1 MVSAIVCGAGII
13 GSALTYELSRRG
25 VDVTVVD
32 PGGVCERGASRWGFG
47 GTAWASASTPAT
59 VEFARR
65 GFERYFE
72 LSEELPVPI
81 EFRPGESLMLLRTEE
96 EMARASASAKEF
108 RARGHQARVISSA
121 LLARMEPNLDFSA
134 FAGAL
139 CCLQGHLHV
148 TQAARTLVASAT
160 NATVRDDLEV
170 LGFLPG
176 GEGVMTS
183 GGPMPADAVFV
194 CSGAWTRTLLKGA
207 GLEWPVLHSTAEFL
221 VSDPVPRFIERGLSW
236 DLGARTSAET
246 AAGAPVTRAA
256 WDAASAEPL
265 TPTALEGG
273 LVQFL
278 DGHVRVGQVSRM
290 VPAMPA
296 DGDPSSIEPLLAGAE
311 PLFAGVRKLPNL
323 RLEYRPVAFTPDHL
337 PVVGILP
344 GFPNAVVVATSQSP
358 LVLAPAIGASLAEWA
373 TTGSW
378 DPLLDEWAPGRDSLA
393 EWMAPSAA
401 AARA

>member
-25 VDVTVVD
+25 VKVTVID

-47 GTAWASASTPAT
+47 GTAWASAFTPAT
-59 VEFARR
+59 IEFARR
-65 GFERYFE
+65 GFNRYFE

-81 EFRPGESLMLLRTEE
+81 EFRPGESLMLLRTGE
-96 EMARASASAKEF
+96 EMDRASASAKEF
-108 RARGHQARVISSA
+108 RARGHQARVLGNG
-121 LLARMEPNLDFSA
+121 LLGQMEPNLDFGA

-148 TQAARTLVASAT
+148 THAARTLVASAT
-160 NATVRDDLEV
+160 GATVRDDVEV

-183 GGPMPADAVFV
+183 GGPMQADAVFV
-194 CSGAWTRTLLKGA
+194 SSGAWTRRLLAGA
-207 GLEWPVLHSTAEFL
+207 GFEWPILHSTAEFL

-236 DLGARTSAET
+236 DLGARTAAET
-246 AAGAPVTRAA
+246 EAGGAAAREA
-256 WDAASAEPL
+256 WDSGGAEPL
-265 TPTALEGG
+265 TPMALEGG

-296 DGDPSSIEPLLAGAE
+296 AADPSSIEPLLAGAE
-311 PLFAGVRKLPNL
+311 PLFSGVRKLPNL

-337 PVVGILP
+337 PVVGALP
-344 GFPNAVVVATSQSP
+344 GLPNVVGIATSQSP

-373 TTGSW
+373 TTGAW
-378 DPLLDEWAPGRDSLA
+378 DPLLDEWAPGRASLA
-393 EWMAPSAA
+393 EWMAPATAASA
-401 AARA
+401 

>member
-1 MVSAIVCGAGII
+1 MASAIVCGAGIV

-25 VDVTVVD
+25 VAVTVID

-47 GTAWASASTPAT
+47 GTAWASAFTPAT
-59 VEFARR
+59 IEFARR
-65 GFERYFE
+65 GFNRYFE
-72 LSEELPVPI
+72 LSEELPAPI
-81 EFRPGESLMLLRTEE
+81 EFRPGESLMLLRNQD
-96 EMARASASAKEF
+96 EMDRASASAKEF
-108 RARGHQARVISSA
+108 RARGHQARVIGSG
-121 LLARMEPNLDFSA
+121 LLAPMEPNLDFST

-148 TQAARTLVASAT
+148 THAARTLVASAT
-160 NATVRDDLEV
+160 GATVRDDLEV

-183 GGPMPADAVFV
+183 GGPVHADTVFV
-194 CSGAWTRTLLKGA
+194 CSGAWTRQLLGA
-207 GLEWPVLHSTAEFL
+207 AGFELPVLHSTAEFL

-246 AAGAPVTRAA
+246 AAGAPVARAA
-256 WDAASAEPL
+256 WDAGSAEPL
-265 TPTALEGG
+265 TPMALEGG

-296 DGDPSSIEPLLAGAE
+296 AADPSSIEPLLAGAE

-344 GFPNAVVVATSQSP
+344 GLPHVVAVATSQSP
-358 LVLAPAIGASLAEWA
+358 LVLAPAIGASLADWA
-373 TTGSW
+373 MTGTW

-393 EWMAPSAA
+393 EWIATPAA
-401 AARA
+401 VTGV